1 MSQHITDVLD
11 DSFSTEVE
19 ATKLPVLIDFW
30 APWCAPCIAMTP
42 IIEDVAKLYA
52 GRVKVVKIDIDQA
65 TALKERFGVRS
76 IPTLMLFRDGE
87 VIERV
92 QAQSKTRLCAMLDR
106 HTG

>member
-1 MSQHITDVLD
+1 MSQYITDVLD
-11 DSFSTEVE
+11 DSFSIEVE
-19 ATKLPVLIDFW
+19 AVNLPVLIDFW

-65 TALKERFGVRS
+65 AALKERFGVRS
-76 IPTLMLFRDGE
+76 IPTLVLFKDGQI
-87 VIERV
+87 IERA